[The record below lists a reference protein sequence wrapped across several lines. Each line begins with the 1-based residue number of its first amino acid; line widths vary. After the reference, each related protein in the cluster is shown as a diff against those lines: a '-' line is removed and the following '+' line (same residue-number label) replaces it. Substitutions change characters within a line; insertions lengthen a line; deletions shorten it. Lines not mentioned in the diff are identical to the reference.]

1 MAYTYTTEQLETIS
15 SKLGELPAVEKRKR
29 QHNKKD
35 AIRLLARD
43 IASLR
48 TRGYTLGQIAE
59 ILTRESLEI
68 TERTLR
74 NYLQQLKRP
83 VKKASARQKLAP
95 QNTDTRGTKNN
106 PESETQTATDTP
118 SNIAKMHQELFGS
131 SDLQTKHN

>member
-1 MAYTYTTEQLETIS
+1 MAYSYTTEQLETIS

-29 QHNKKD
+29 QHNKKE

-48 TRGYTLGQIAE
+48 RRGYTLGQIAE
-59 ILTRESLEI
+59 ILTREGLEI

-83 VKKASARQKLAP
+83 VKKTPARQKSAP
-95 QNTDTRGTKNN
+95 QKSVAMEDRKPG
-106 PESETQTATDTP
+106 EED
-118 SNIAKMHQELFGS
+118 
-131 SDLQTKHN
+131 SDKHRYKGKI